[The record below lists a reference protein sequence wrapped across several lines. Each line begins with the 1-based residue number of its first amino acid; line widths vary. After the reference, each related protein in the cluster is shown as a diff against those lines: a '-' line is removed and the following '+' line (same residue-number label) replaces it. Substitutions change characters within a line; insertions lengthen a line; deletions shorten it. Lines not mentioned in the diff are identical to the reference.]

1 MKLPVAPLKQ
11 SKLDYCMGNWKTGFQ
26 LGMIMGLETV
36 LRVECKK
43 KLFKSREQK
52 TKGEE
57 KKKSHEC
64 IKGYWRVLFSGDRIR
79 NKFEFI
85 GMEF

>member
-26 LGMIMGLETV
+26 LGMIKELGTA

-43 KLFKSREQK
+43 KLFKSRE
-52 TKGEE
+52 
-57 KKKSHEC
+57 
-64 IKGYWRVLFSGDRIR
+64 
-79 NKFEFI
+79 
-85 GMEF
+85 